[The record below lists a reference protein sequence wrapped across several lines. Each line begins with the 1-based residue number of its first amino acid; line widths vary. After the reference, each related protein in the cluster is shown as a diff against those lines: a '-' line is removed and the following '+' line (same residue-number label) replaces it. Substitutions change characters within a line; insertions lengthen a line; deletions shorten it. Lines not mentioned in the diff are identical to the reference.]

1 MDLLR
6 REVDRY
12 PVKRPQD
19 LIDERLVLAR
29 LLHDEMPPTLLRNLN
44 ESVARHVLNT
54 YAGQP
59 S

>member
-1 MDLLR
+1 VDLLR

-29 LLHDEMPPTLLRNLN
+29 LLHDEVTATLLCDLD
-44 ESVARHVLNT
+44 ECVARHVLNT
-54 YAGQP
+54 CGGQ
-59 S
+59 SS